1 MINKRK
7 AQIIADCLNKVEEGV
22 LTKQECLKLN
32 PMLAEEIEFALST
45 REAIHSIP
53 MVETPD
59 LLRRM
64 KKYEL
69 IRKISP
75 RQETVTNLKDDRYK
89 LQNLKWRF
97 VMTWVIIVATI
108 FSVISGTGA
117 VLASGDA
124 LPGDFLYPVKT
135 WTEDVQVAFTSNE
148 GEPALHMRFMDTR
161 VEELFDLIEEEQ
173 FDDLEI
179 VVGGYENQ
187 TKLLLQLISQVEAK
201 DTEEA
206 IQLRTQ
212 LMEKLQEQERIMQM
226 VCDGEGEELKIREQ
240 VQVMLEINNQLQ
252 LHVNKKDVQP
262 EAASE
267 DPEIEEMVPA
277 SGDGSG
283 KESPEKQP
291 QNGKK
296 DSSLEMNVGEG
307 VLTFGLG
314 GKGADGVYVSIEDTR
329 FDCVVNNDTATCNI
343 NGAPQKGVVDLR
355 DSKTGQ
361 LLFRYSYEYQYSH
374 GESLQGGHGENES
387 DDQHQGGGSD
397 GKGKDPGMD

>member
-1 MINKRK
+1 MIRKRK
-7 AQIIADCLNKVEEGV
+7 ARIIADCLNKVEVGI
-22 LTKQECLKLN
+22 LTKKECTELYPK
-32 PMLAEEIEFALST
+32 LAEEIKFALSI
-45 REAIHSIP
+45 RESISSIP
-53 MVETPD
+53 LVETSD
-59 LLRRM
+59 VFVRER
-64 KKYEL
+64 KFEL
-69 IRKISP
+69 IRKIST
-75 RQETVTNLKDDRYK
+75 RNEVVTNHRGDRFI

-97 VMTWVIIVATI
+97 VMTWVIIVTTI
-108 FSVISGTGA
+108 LSLISGTGV

-124 LPGDFLYPVKT
+124 LPGDYLYPVKT
-135 WTEDVQVAFTSNE
+135 WTEDVQLAFASNE

-179 VVGGYENQ
+179 AVEGYENQ
-187 TKLLLQLISQVEAK
+187 TKLLTKLMAQVEAR

-212 LMEKLQEQERIMQM
+212 LMEKLQDQVRIMQM
-226 VCDGEGEELKIREQ
+226 YSDGDGEELKIREQ
-240 VQVMLEINNQLQ
+240 VKVILEINNQLQ
-252 LHVNKKDVQP
+252 LHVNEENVQP

-267 DPEIEEMVPA
+267 DSEIEEMVPGG
-277 SGDGSG
+277 GDDSS
-283 KESPEKQP
+283 KESTEKQP

-296 DSSLEMNVGEG
+296 DSSFEVDVEES

-314 GKGADGVYVSIEDTR
+314 GKGTDGVYASIEDAR
-329 FDCVVNNDTATCNI
+329 FECAVDNDTAICNI

-387 DDQHQGGGSD
+387 DDQHQGGGSN
-397 GKGKDPGMD
+397 GKGMDSGMD